1 MKRIIRLC
9 QSVIRGTEDPHP
21 GMIDH
26 TCVKS
31 PVNQQ
36 PQFPQPLLP
45 PPQKQDRS
53 RIQISH
59 SQQSFPPQPL
69 FLLPRSPQLLL
80 PQPLPQPPPQNSK
93 RMIQMQLLSKP
104 HPQLPPHPQLFPHP
118 LCPPQQQRRIRIQR
132 MLLLLPHP
140 HPQAVLLVSHPHPQ
154 FVAAKSLM
162 F

>member
-1 MKRIIRLC
+1 MKRIIGLC

-45 PPQKQDRS
+45 PPQKQDKS

-93 RMIQMQLLSKP
+93 RMIQMQLLPKIP
-104 HPQLPPHPQLFPHP
+104 LPQ
-118 LCPPQQQRRIRIQR
+118 
-132 MLLLLPHP
+132 LLLP
-140 HPQAVLLVSHPHPQ
+140 QELLQPQ
-154 FVAAKSLM
+154 FVAVKSLI
-162 F
+162 FSASTFYLCSIVCGGACQCFRKRLAIIF

>member
-53 RIQISH
+53 RNPDQPFATIISAAAVV
-59 SQQSFPPQPL
+59 
-69 FLLPRSPQLLL
+69 LLPRSPQLLL

-93 RMIQMQLLSKP
+93 RMIQMQLLPKI
-104 HPQLPPHPQLFPHP
+104 P
-118 LCPPQQQRRIRIQR
+118 LLQ
-132 MLLLLPHP
+132 LLLLL
-140 HPQAVLLVSHPHPQ
+140 QELLLQPQ
-154 FVAAKSLM
+154 FVAVKSLI
-162 F
+162 FSASTFIYALLYAGEPVNVSGK

>member
-69 FLLPRSPQLLL
+69 
-80 PQPLPQPPPQNSK
+80 PQPPPQNSK
-93 RMIQMQLLSKP
+93 RMIQMQLLPKI
-104 HPQLPPHPQLFPHP
+104 P
-118 LCPPQQQRRIRIQR
+118 LLQ
-132 MLLLLPHP
+132 LLLLL
-140 HPQAVLLVSHPHPQ
+140 QELLLQPQ
-154 FVAAKSLM
+154 FVAVKSLI
-162 F
+162 FSASTFYLCSIVCGGACQCFRKRLAIIF

>member
-1 MKRIIRLC
+1 MKRIIGLC

-36 PQFPQPLLP
+36 PQFPQPLFP

-59 SQQSFPPQPL
+59 SQQSF
-69 FLLPRSPQLLL
+69 PQLLL

-93 RMIQMQLLSKP
+93 RMIQMQLLPKI
-104 HPQLPPHPQLFPHP
+104 P
-118 LCPPQQQRRIRIQR
+118 LLQ
-132 MLLLLPHP
+132 LLLLL
-140 HPQAVLLVSHPHPQ
+140 QELLLQPQ
-154 FVAAKSLM
+154 FVAVKSLI
-162 F
+162 FSASTFYLCSIVCGGACQCFRKRLAIISGYSKI

>member
-69 FLLPRSPQLLL
+69 LL
-80 PQPLPQPPPQNSK
+80 PQPPQQNK
-93 RMIQMQLLSKP
+93 RRMIQMQLLPKI
-104 HPQLPPHPQLFPHP
+104 P
-118 LCPPQQQRRIRIQR
+118 LLQ
-132 MLLLLPHP
+132 LLLLL
-140 HPQAVLLVSHPHPQ
+140 QELLLQPQ
-154 FVAAKSLM
+154 FVAVKSLI
-162 F
+162 FSASTFYLCSIVCGGACQCFRKRLAIIF

>member
-1 MKRIIRLC
+1 MGGGNGKQSRKPEEKAQKRVDREDEGKPDPGE
-9 QSVIRGTEDPHP
+9 RTEKGGQDQRPARFL
-21 GMIDH
+21 DL
-26 TCVKS
+26 TD
-31 PVNQQ
+31 QQ
-36 PQFPQPLLP
+36 QKKPPPFPQP
-45 PPQKQDRS
+45 PQQQRS
-53 RIQISH
+53 
-59 SQQSFPPQPL
+59 
-69 FLLPRSPQLLL
+69 
-80 PQPLPQPPPQNSK
+80 

-118 LCPPQQQRRIRIQR
+118 LCPPQQQRRIMIQR

>member
-1 MKRIIRLC
+1 METAFTRSMKTLSGTGKTGWEAEMENDPGSLRKRRRRGWTGKTKEKPDPGERTEKRRAGPAPARLLDL
-9 QSVIRGTEDPHP
+9 TD
-21 GMIDH
+21 
-26 TCVKS
+26 
-31 PVNQQ
+31 QQ
-36 PQFPQPLLP
+36 QKKPPPFPQP
-45 PPQKQDRS
+45 PQQQRS
-53 RIQISH
+53 
-59 SQQSFPPQPL
+59 
-69 FLLPRSPQLLL
+69 
-80 PQPLPQPPPQNSK
+80 

>member
-80 PQPLPQPPPQNSK
+80 PQPLPQPPQNSK
-93 RMIQMQLLSKP
+93 RMIQMQLLPKIP
-104 HPQLPPHPQLFPHP
+104 LPQ
-118 LCPPQQQRRIRIQR
+118 
-132 MLLLLPHP
+132 LLLLL
-140 HPQAVLLVSHPHPQ
+140 QELLLQPQ
-154 FVAAKSLM
+154 FVAVKSLILVPPH
-162 F
+162 FIYALLYAGEPVNVSGKDLQ

>member
-69 FLLPRSPQLLL
+69 FLFPRSPQLLL

-93 RMIQMQLLSKP
+93 RMIQMQLLPKI
-104 HPQLPPHPQLFPHP
+104 P
-118 LCPPQQQRRIRIQR
+118 LLQ
-132 MLLLLPHP
+132 LLLLL
-140 HPQAVLLVSHPHPQ
+140 QELLLQPQ
-154 FVAAKSLM
+154 FVAVKSLIFSASTFLFMLYCMRGSLSM
-162 F
+162 FPEKTCNNFLI

>member
-59 SQQSFPPQPL
+59 SQQSFTPKRL
-69 FLLPRSPQLLL
+69 FLLPSSPELFL
-80 PQPLPQPPPQNSK
+80 PQPFPQPPPQNSN
-93 RMIQMQLLSKP
+93 RMIQMQLLPKIP
-104 HPQLPPHPQLFPHP
+104 LPQ
-118 LCPPQQQRRIRIQR
+118 
-132 MLLLLPHP
+132 LLLP
-140 HPQAVLLVSHPHPQ
+140 QELLQPQ
-154 FVAAKSLM
+154 FVAVKSLI
-162 F
+162 FSASTFYLCSIVCGGACQCFRKRLAIISGYSKI

>member
-9 QSVIRGTEDPHP
+9 QSIIRGTEDPHP

-93 RMIQMQLLSKP
+93 RMIQMQLLPKIP
-104 HPQLPPHPQLFPHP
+104 LPQ
-118 LCPPQQQRRIRIQR
+118 
-132 MLLLLPHP
+132 LLLP
-140 HPQAVLLVSHPHPQ
+140 QELLQPQ
-154 FVAAKSLM
+154 FVAVKSLI
-162 F
+162 FSASTFYLCSIVCGGACQCFRKRLAIISGYSKI

>member
-1 MKRIIRLC
+1 MKGIIRLC

-69 FLLPRSPQLLL
+69 FLFPRSPQLLL

-93 RMIQMQLLSKP
+93 RIIQMQLLPKI
-104 HPQLPPHPQLFPHP
+104 P
-118 LCPPQQQRRIRIQR
+118 LLQ
-132 MLLLLPHP
+132 LLLLL
-140 HPQAVLLVSHPHPQ
+140 QELLLQPQ
-154 FVAAKSLM
+154 FVAVKSLIFSASTFLFMLYCMRGSLSM
-162 F
+162 FPEKTCNNFLI

>member
-80 PQPLPQPPPQNSK
+80 PQPLPQPPQNSK
-93 RMIQMQLLSKP
+93 RMIQMQLLPKIP
-104 HPQLPPHPQLFPHP
+104 LPQ
-118 LCPPQQQRRIRIQR
+118 
-132 MLLLLPHP
+132 LLLP
-140 HPQAVLLVSHPHPQ
+140 QELLQPQ
-154 FVAAKSLM
+154 FVAVKSLI
-162 F
+162 FSASTFYLCSIVCGGACQCFRKRLAIISGYSKI